1 MELLQPKD
9 NCGKV
14 INEAKHLSIIIK
26 DNHKKN
32 KRNRF
37 DTEKDNFDIE
47 LPNIKKLK
55 ISDENT
61 VIKKIKYDSN
71 NILINKIENLKK
83 KLELFRVCSNKYI
96 NHLENEIKDIIDNI
110 K

>member
-14 INEAKHLSIIIK
+14 INEAKHLNIIIK
-26 DNHKKN
+26 
-32 KRNRF
+32 RNRC
-37 DTEKDNFDIE
+37 DMVKDEDDIE

-61 VIKKIKYDSN
+61 IIKKVKHDDVNIIK
-71 NILINKIENLKK
+71 KIENLKK
-83 KLELFRVCSNKYI
+83 KMELFKICSNKYI
-96 NHLENEIKDIIDNI
+96 NYLENEINDIIDNI
-110 K
+110 KKKI